1 METGGMTMRAHSN
14 PSWRRRPLGLGMT
27 LAAALAL
34 AVAGLTPAQAAFS
47 IIEYPVPTA
56 GGFPLGTA
64 LGSDGN
70 VWFTEFNA
78 DKIAKITPAGVVTEY
93 PIPTASSQP
102 QGIAA
107 GPDGNLWFT
116 ETAANKIGKITPAGV
131 ITEYPVPTA
140 NSGPI
145 GITAGPD
152 GRLWFT
158 EYDANQI
165 GRVSTSGVIK
175 TFKIPVKASGPL
187 GITAGP
193 DNNLWFTQSNS
204 NQIGRITTSGT
215 VTEFGAAAAEPYA
228 IAPGSDHDLW
238 YTQYGSLNNILK
250 MTTAGKVAGSFLLP
264 ATGTKPLSIAPG
276 PDGNLWFTEW
286 NKNKIG
292 QITTG
297 GTITEFKVPTAAS
310 KPWGITPGADGNMW
324 FAETAGNKIGT
335 IGLPHLNLINIYYIP
350 NRFFI
355 PNETSLVNQ
364 GETVNWLDLNPG
376 RHGIADASGMGL
388 FGARNG
394 VAIGGTFSFTFTAA
408 GSYSYDD
415 PFAPADQGQVSVPIS
430 VQPVVGAVGTAQ
442 VTWSSAGPP
451 AGFAVNVQVQQPGSA
466 TFVPWQT
473 GVTSLSATFGPN
485 DPLWAGPGTYQ
496 FRAQLENTTNGATSG
511 FSTPGSIPLS

>member
-1 METGGMTMRAHSN
+1 MPVRA
-14 PSWRRRPLGLGMT
+14 RT
-27 LAAALAL
+27 LATSVLSALAL
-34 AVAGLTPAQAAFS
+34 AVAGLTPAQAAYS
-47 IIEYPVPTA
+47 ITEYPVPTA

-78 DKIAKITPAGVVTEY
+78 DKIAKITPAGAVTEY
-93 PIPTASSQP
+93 PIPTANSQP
-102 QGIAA
+102 SGIAA

-131 ITEYPVPTA
+131 ITEYPIPTA
-140 NSGPI
+140 TSGPE

-152 GRLWFT
+152 GKLWFT
-158 EYDANQI
+158 EFATDRI
-165 GRVSTSGVIK
+165 GRITTSGAIT
-175 TFKIPVKASGPL
+175 TFKILAKNTGPL
-187 GITAGP
+187 GITAGS
-193 DNNLWFTQSNS
+193 DGNLWFTQDDS

-215 VTEFGAAAAEPYA
+215 ITEFGAGASHPYA
-228 IAPGSDHDLW
+228 IAPGPDHDLW
-238 YTQYGSLNNILK
+238 YTQYSSLDNIVT

-264 ATGTKPLSIAPG
+264 ATGTKPLAIAPG

-310 KPWGITPGADGNMW
+310 KPWGIAPGSDGNMW

-335 IGLPHLNLINIYYIP
+335 ISLPHLNLINIYYIP
-350 NRFFI
+350 NRFFV
-355 PNETSLVNQ
+355 PNETSLTKQ
-364 GETVNWLDLNPG
+364 GERVNWLSLNPG
-376 RHGIADASGMGL
+376 LHGISDASGMGL
-388 FGARNG
+388 FSTRNG

-408 GSYSYDD
+408 GTYAYDD
-415 PFAPADQGQVSVPIS
+415 PFDPANQGQVSVPIS
-430 VQPVVGAVGTAQ
+430 VQPVVGAPAAQ
-442 VTWSSAGPP
+442 VTWASADPP
-451 AGFAVNVQVQQPGSA
+451 AGFAFNVQVEQPGSA

-473 GVTSLSATFGPN
+473 GVTSLSATFGPS

-496 FRAQLENTTNGATSG
+496 FRAQLENTVNGATSG
-511 FSTPGSIPLS
+511 FSAPASISLS